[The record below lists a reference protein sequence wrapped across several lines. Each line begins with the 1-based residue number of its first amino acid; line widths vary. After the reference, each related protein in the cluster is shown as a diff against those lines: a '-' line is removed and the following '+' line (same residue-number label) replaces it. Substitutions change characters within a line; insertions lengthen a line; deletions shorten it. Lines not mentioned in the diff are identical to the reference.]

1 MTYSINDSDV
11 VVCGAG
17 LVGLAAVVALARRG
31 QRVGLLGPAAPT
43 PPTDR
48 NTYCPRVY
56 ALSPASHDF
65 LARIGVWRTLP
76 AERIAVVKSMDIY
89 GDADGRVQ
97 LHAWQAARAELSWIV
112 ESSEIERALTQAVHI
127 LGIPWLQET
136 CTWERGAGQDATQ
149 GELLTAGGR
158 RLSPSLIVAADGARS
173 RLRAAAGL
181 TMTSKPYGA
190 TGLIAHAN
198 AERAHG
204 GTAFQWFRDDGVLAL
219 LPMPDTDDGPQVSI
233 VWSMKD
239 ESAQALLAMD
249 PQTQGMVLSRRLRE
263 ATAGR
268 LGGLRA
274 RTPLQGFALTLDS
287 AAMVAPGMALV
298 GDAAHRVHPLA
309 GQGLNLGLGDVEALT
324 EVVAGREAF
333 RSPGDPAVLRRYRRA
348 RAEPVLAMKLAT
360 DGLARL
366 FDSDLAPFAWLRNAG
381 MRCVDALPLVKRCLI
396 ERASQ

>member
-17 LVGLAAVVALARRG
+17 IVGLAAVVALARRG
-31 QRVGLLGPAAPT
+31 QRVGLLGPAAPM

-56 ALSPASHDF
+56 AISPASQDF
-65 LARIGVWRTLP
+65 LARIGVWRALP
-76 AERIAVVKSMDIY
+76 AERIAVVKAMDIH

-136 CTWERGAGQDATQ
+136 CEWERGARQDEKPGA
-149 GELLTAGGR
+149 LLAASGR
-158 RLSPSLIVAADGARS
+158 RLRPDLIVAADGARS

-181 TMTSKPYGA
+181 TVTSRPYGA
-190 TGLIAHAN
+190 TGLITHVN

-219 LPMPDTDDGPQVSI
+219 LPMPDTDDGPQASI

-249 PQTQGMVLSRRLRE
+249 PPAQRIELSRRLCE

-268 LGGLRA
+268 LGELRA
-274 RTPLQGFALTLDS
+274 RMPLQGFALTLDNS
-287 AAMVAPGMALV
+287 AMIAPGMALV

-333 RSPGDPAVLRRYRRA
+333 RSPGDPAVLRRYRRT
-348 RAEPVLAMKLAT
+348 RAEPVFAMTLAT

-366 FDSDLAPFAWLRNAG
+366 FNSGLAPVAWLRNAG
-381 MRCVDALPLVKRCLI
+381 MRWVDGLPFVKRQLI
-396 ERASQ
+396 ERASR